1 MAKADF
7 VTSIL
12 VMLLGLGAFVTSLR
26 MPRFENLNVDPYTVP
41 GIVPGILGVILLGL
55 GVVLFLRSLKRGGW
69 QISPQAVATAVF
81 SAAGGRVVLVLGLT
95 LGYAVVLVGRMPYWV
110 ATAIFVFLFIGA
122 FEWPNHSHRRARTV
136 SLVTGAV
143 MAVTVAVAVTAVFQ
157 LLFLVRLP

>member
-12 VMLLGLGAFVTSLR
+12 VMLLGLGAFVTSWR

-55 GVVLFLRSLKRGGW
+55 GVVLFVRSLNRGGW
-69 QISPQAVATAVF
+69 RLEPQAVA
-81 SAAGGRVVLVLGLT
+81 AALLSGTSGRVVLVLGLT
-95 LGYAVVLVGRMPYWV
+95 LGYAVVLVGRLPYWV

-122 FEWPNHSHRRARTV
+122 FEWPNSTNRRARI
-136 SLVTGAV
+136 VTLTSAAI
-143 MAVTVAVAVTAVFQ
+143 MAVIVAAVVSAVFQ